1 MSITN
6 LIDKIK
12 SNTYIDKTTIL
23 FLFIIIGVG
32 IGSFALGRLSIN
44 NDMAKNVEITAS
56 GINTKNILT
65 NNSNTEND
73 IITTANENRE
83 KKYVASKNGKMY
95 YPLGCNSAKRI
106 KPENEVWFSTELD
119 AEKSGYTKSS
129 MCK

>member
-6 LIDKIK
+6 FIHKIK
-12 SNTYIDKTTIL
+12 SKTHIDKTTIL

-32 IGSFALGRLSIN
+32 IGSFALGRLSIKSSN
-44 NDMAKNVEITAS
+44 SNINTKITAS
-56 GINTKNILT
+56 GIYSENTLINQSIEKNDVLSEEIY
-65 NNSNTEND
+65 
-73 IITTANENRE
+73 RE

-106 KPENEVWFSTELD
+106 KPENEVWFSSELD
-119 AEKSGYTKSS
+119 AEKSGYIKSS